1 MQIVET
7 GLANYW
13 KKIYWPQSGGK
24 CPYSKLP
31 NAGPKRLGI
40 LELQGAF
47 LILVMGFVLASL
59 ILLVEVFLSSLSS

>member
-7 GLANYW
+7 GLADYW

-24 CPYSKLP
+24 CPDSKP
-31 NAGPKRLGI
+31 SNAGPKRLGI
-40 LELQGAF
+40 LDLQGAF

>member
-13 KKIYWPQSGGK
+13 KKIYWPQSDGK
-24 CPYSKLP
+24 CPDSKP
-31 NAGPKRLGI
+31 SNAGPKRLGI
-40 LELQGAF
+40 LDLQGAF